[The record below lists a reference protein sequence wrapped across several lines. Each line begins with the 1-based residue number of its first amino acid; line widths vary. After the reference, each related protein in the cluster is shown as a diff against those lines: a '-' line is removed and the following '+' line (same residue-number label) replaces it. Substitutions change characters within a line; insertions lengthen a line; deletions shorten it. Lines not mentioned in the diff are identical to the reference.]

1 MKPFNLKTYLENP
14 SRKVITRDGYPVRI
28 ICTDANVLY
37 KDITKGSNAYNSYP
51 IIALI
56 KKHLKDCNKDRDVVI
71 SLTEDGLAA
80 ANKISG
86 DDLFFETV
94 KVSGWINIYT
104 SKFMTGQTIT
114 GSICKTKDEALSIAA
129 GKDNYLDTIYIEWE
143 E

>member
-14 SRKVITRDGYPVRI
+14 SRKVITRDGRPVRI
-28 ICTDANVLY
+28 VSTNANLFSPGPDA
-37 KDITKGSNAYNSYP
+37 TKYP
-51 IIALI
+51 VVALI
-56 KKHLKDCNKDRDVVI
+56 KVSSANRGKRPNEEILNCYNADGNIIPGRNDR
-71 SLTEDGLAA
+71 S
-80 ANKISG
+80 
-86 DDLFFETV
+86 DLFFETV

>member
-14 SRKVITRDGYPVRI
+14 SREVITRDGRPVRI
-28 ICTDANVLY
+28 ISTDAILVSPTDDTAYPVVALVKKYSANSTKVGKY
-37 KDITKGSNAYNSYP
+37 PNEDILLCYSTDGHV
-51 IIALI
+51 IIGR
-56 KKHLKDCNKDRDVVI
+56 NDR
-71 SLTEDGLAA
+71 S
-80 ANKISG
+80 
-86 DDLFFETV
+86 DLFFETV

-114 GSICKTKDEALSIAA
+114 GSICKSKDEALSIAA

>member
-14 SRKVITRDGYPVRI
+14 SRKIITRDGRPVRI
-28 ICTDANVLY
+28 ISTNANLFSPGPDCTKFPVV
-37 KDITKGSNAYNSYP
+37 
-51 IIALI
+51 ALI
-56 KKHLKDCNKDRDVVI
+56 TVSSAKRGKRPNEEILNCYN
-71 SLTEDGLAA
+71 EDG
-80 ANKISG
+80 NIIPGRNDRS
-86 DDLFFETV
+86 DLFFETV

-104 SKFMTGQTIT
+104 SKFITGQTVT

>member
-37 KDITKGSNAYNSYP
+37 KDITKGSNVYNSYP

-94 KVSGWINIYT
+94 KVSGWVNIYT
-104 SKFMTGQTIT
+104 SKMSGETTT
-114 GSICKTKDEALSIAA
+114 GSICKTKEEALSLID
-129 GKDNYLDTIYIEWE
+129 GRDNYLDTIYIEWE